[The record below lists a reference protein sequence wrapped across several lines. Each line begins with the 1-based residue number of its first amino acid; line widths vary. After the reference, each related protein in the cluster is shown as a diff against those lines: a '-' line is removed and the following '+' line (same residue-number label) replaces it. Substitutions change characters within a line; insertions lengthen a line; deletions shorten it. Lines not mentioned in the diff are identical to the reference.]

1 VDPLQLA
8 VPQETVMGCCWH
20 FPAPSQEPVFPHGLL
35 LDGAQPPCGS
45 AVPACTLV
53 HVPALPETLQA
64 WQVPHE
70 AEVQQTPSTQLPV
83 PHSAAEAQAWPV
95 RFLPQ
100 EFVEVSQLLGDRQ
113 SLLLVQVLLQLVVPL
128 HA

>member
-1 VDPLQLA
+1 MA
-8 VPQETVMGCCWH
+8 CCWH
-20 FPAPSQEPVFPHGLL
+20 FPPPSQVPVFPQGLL
-35 LDGAQPPCGS
+35 VDGAQAPCGS

-53 HVPALPETLQA
+53 QAPAFPATLHA
-64 WQVPHE
+64 WQVPQV

-83 PHSAAEAQAWPV
+83 PHSAAEAHAWPV
-95 RFLPQ
+95 RFLPH
-100 EFVEVSQLLGDRQ
+100 ELVEVSQLLGDRQ